1 MQTSS
6 QSEQNYKG
14 FALVVKPESSQFSK
28 DKRSLGVFEITATHS
43 VVGIFSGVI
52 VYYMWKAAPAQ
63 WSTHIKTFN

>member
-52 VYYMWKAAPAQ
+52 VYYM
-63 WSTHIKTFN
+63 